1 MESWDYQLV
10 WSLVQSWLTFNTASK
25 APRMPLKTIEPQR
38 LYRQIAEPLRS
49 LISKPYLII

>member
-1 MESWDYQLV
+1 
-10 WSLVQSWLTFNTASK
+10 
-25 APRMPLKTIEPQR
+25 MPLKTIEPQR